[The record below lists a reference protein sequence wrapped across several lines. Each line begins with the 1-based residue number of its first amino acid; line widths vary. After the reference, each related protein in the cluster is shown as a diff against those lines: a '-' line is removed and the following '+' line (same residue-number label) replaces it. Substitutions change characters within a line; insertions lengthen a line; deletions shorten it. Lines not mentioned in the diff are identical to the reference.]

1 MILYDNW
8 TRAEINLDALEHN
21 LKKVRSCLPLG
32 CRVMAMVKADAYG
45 HGAVEVAR
53 CLENAGVDY
62 FGVASIFEAASL
74 RDAGIVTPILIS
86 GYTPAEMTDR
96 LIDYDITQ
104 CVPSVDAARKYSEAA
119 VLLGEPLRVHIK
131 LDTGMSRYGI
141 VCHGRVPDAVCEVL
155 DICSME
161 GLNVEG
167 IFTHFACSDEDDET
181 PTMTQLSNF
190 FAVLDG
196 IEKKGVKNLLK
207 HCANSAAVLKY
218 GCTHFDMVRVGLAL
232 YGLEPAPGSAEG
244 GLIPAMTMKTPI
256 TQVKTIPAGAS
267 VSYGMTFTAS
277 RETRVATVPVGYGD
291 GYLRAY
297 SGAAMTVRGKPA
309 PVIGRICMDICML
322 DVTDIP
328 DVREGDEAVVFGAA
342 PYTTPEDL
350 AKIAGTINYE
360 VVTGIS
366 KRVLRL
372 YTRAGRSVA
381 RLSYI

>member
-1 MILYDNW
+1 MISYDHW
-8 TRAEINLDALEHN
+8 TRAEINLNALEHN
-21 LKKVRSCLPLG
+21 LKTIRAFLPSS

-45 HGAVEVAR
+45 HGAIEVAH
-53 CLENAGVDY
+53 CLEGAGVDY
-62 FGVASIFEAASL
+62 FGVASIFEAAGL
-74 RDAGIVTPILIS
+74 REAGITTPILIS
-86 GYTPAEMTDR
+86 GYTPPELTEK
-96 LIDYDITQ
+96 LIDYHITQ
-104 CVPSVDAARKYSEAA
+104 CVPSLEAAREYSAA
-119 VLLGEPLRVHIK
+119 AAALGEPLRVHIK

-141 VCHGRVPDAVCEVL
+141 VCQGRIQEAAREAL
-155 DICSME
+155 EICSME

-167 IFTHFACSDEDDET
+167 VFTHFACSDEDDDG

-190 FAVLDG
+190 IAVLDE
-196 IEKKGVKNLLK
+196 IEAKGVKNLLK

-232 YGLEPAPGSAEG
+232 YGLEPVPGSSG
-244 GLIPAMTMKTPI
+244 GELIPAMTMKAPI
-256 TQVKTIPAGAS
+256 TQVKTIPVGAS
-267 VSYGMTFTAS
+267 VSYGMTFTAT

-297 SGAAMTVRGKPA
+297 SGAFMTVRGKPA

-328 DVREGDEAVVFGAA
+328 NVQEGDEAIVFGQS

-350 AKIAGTINYE
+350 AKIAGTIPYE
-360 VVTGIS
+360 VITGIS

-372 YTRAGRSVA
+372 YQRDGKNVA

>member
-8 TRAEINLDALEHN
+8 TRAEISLDALEHN
-21 LKKVRSCLPLG
+21 LQKVRSRLAPD
-32 CRVMAMVKADAYG
+32 CRVMGMVKADAYG
-45 HGAVEVAR
+45 HGAIEVAR
-53 CLENAGVDY
+53 CLEGAGIDY
-62 FGVASIFEAASL
+62 FGVASIFEAVSL
-74 RDAGIVTPILIS
+74 RDAGITVPILIS
-86 GYTPAEMTDR
+86 GYTPAEMTDQ
-96 LIDYDITQ
+96 LIDHDLTQ
-104 CVPSVDAARKYSEAA
+104 CVPSVEAAQHYSEAA
-119 VLLGEPLRVHIK
+119 SSLGEPLRVHIK

-141 VCHGRVPDAVCEVL
+141 VCQGRISDAVREVL

-167 IFTHFACSDEDDET
+167 IFTHFACSDDDDET

-190 FAVLDG
+190 MAVLHE
-196 IEKKGVKNLLK
+196 IERKGVKNLLK

-232 YGLEPAPGSAEG
+232 YGLEPVPGSAEG

-267 VSYGMTFTAS
+267 VSYGMKFNAL

-297 SGAAMTVRGKPA
+297 SGAFMTVHGKRA
-309 PVIGRICMDICML
+309 PVIGRVCMDICML

-328 DVREGDEAVVFGAA
+328 DVQEGDEAIVFGAA

-372 YTRAGRSVA
+372 YMRDGRSVA

>member
-8 TRAEINLDALEHN
+8 TRAEISLDALEHN
-21 LKKVRSCLPLG
+21 LKKVRSCIPSH

-45 HGAVEVAR
+45 HGAIEVAR
-53 CLENAGVDY
+53 CLEGAGVDY
-62 FGVASIFEAASL
+62 FGVASIFEASSL
-74 RDAGIVTPILIS
+74 RDAGITAPILIA
-86 GYTPAEMTDR
+86 GYTPPELTDK
-96 LIDYDITQ
+96 LIDEQITQ
-104 CVPSVDAARKYSEAA
+104 CVPSVEAARKYSEAA
-119 VLLGEPLRVHIK
+119 VVLGEPLRVHIK

-141 VCHGRVPDAVCEVL
+141 VCRERTQEAAQEVL
-155 DICSME
+155 EICSME

-167 IFTHFACSDEDDET
+167 IFTHFACSDDED
-181 PTMTQLSNF
+181 PASTMTQLSNF
-190 FAVLDG
+190 TAVLDE
-196 IEKKGVKNLLK
+196 IEAKGVKNLLK

-218 GCTHFDMVRVGLAL
+218 DSTHFDMVRAGLAL
-232 YGLEPAPGSAEG
+232 YGLEPVPGSAG
-244 GLIPAMTMKTPI
+244 GELIPAMTMKAPI
-256 TQVKTIPAGAS
+256 TQVKTIPTGTP
-267 VSYGMTFTAS
+267 VSYGMTFTAA

-297 SGAAMTVRGKPA
+297 SGAAMTVHGKPA

-328 DVREGDEAVVFGAA
+328 DVQEGDEAVVFGPA
-342 PYTTPEDL
+342 PCTTPEDL

-372 YTRAGRSVA
+372 YTRSGKNVA

>member
-8 TRAEINLDALEHN
+8 TRAEISLDALEHN
-21 LKKVRSCLPLG
+21 LQKVRSCLAPD
-32 CRVMAMVKADAYG
+32 CRVMGMVKADAYG

-53 CLENAGVDY
+53 CLEGAGIDY
-62 FGVASIFEAASL
+62 FGVASIFEAVSL
-74 RDAGIVTPILIS
+74 RGAGITAPILIS
-86 GYTPAEMTDR
+86 GYTPAELTDQ
-96 LIDYDITQ
+96 LVDHDLTQ
-104 CVPSVDAARKYSEAA
+104 CVPSVEAARSYSEAA
-119 VLLGEPLRVHIK
+119 AALGEPLRVHIK

-141 VCHGRVPDAVCEVL
+141 VCQGRIPDAVREVL
-155 DICSME
+155 GICSME

-190 FAVLDG
+190 TAVLHE
-196 IEKKGVKNLLK
+196 IEQKGVKNLLK

-232 YGLEPAPGSAEG
+232 YGLEPAPGSAHG
-244 GLIPAMTMKTPI
+244 GLIPAMTMKAPI

-267 VSYGMTFTAS
+267 VSYGMKFTAS
-277 RETRVATVPVGYGD
+277 RETKVATVPVGYGD

-297 SGAAMTVRGKPA
+297 SGASMTVRGKRA
-309 PVIGRICMDICML
+309 PVIGRVCMDICML

-328 DVREGDEAVVFGAA
+328 DVRAGDEAVVFGAA

-360 VVTGIS
+360 VVTGTS

-372 YTRAGRSVA
+372 YLRDGRNVA

>member
-1 MILYDNW
+1 
-8 TRAEINLDALEHN
+8 
-21 LKKVRSCLPLG
+21 
-32 CRVMAMVKADAYG
+32 
-45 HGAVEVAR
+45 
-53 CLENAGVDY
+53 
-62 FGVASIFEAASL
+62 
-74 RDAGIVTPILIS
+74 
-86 GYTPAEMTDR
+86 
-96 LIDYDITQ
+96 
-104 CVPSVDAARKYSEAA
+104 
-119 VLLGEPLRVHIK
+119 
-131 LDTGMSRYGI
+131 
-141 VCHGRVPDAVCEVL
+141 
-155 DICSME
+155 ME

-190 FAVLDG
+190 IAVLDG

-297 SGAAMTVRGKPA
+297 SGAAMTVRGKTSSCNRTNLYGHLYA
-309 PVIGRICMDICML
+309 GCDGYSRRTGGRRGCRIW
-322 DVTDIP
+322 
-328 DVREGDEAVVFGAA
+328 
-342 PYTTPEDL
+342 
-350 AKIAGTINYE
+350 
-360 VVTGIS
+360 S
-366 KRVLRL
+366 
-372 YTRAGRSVA
+372 RSVYDA
-381 RLSYI
+381 

>member
-8 TRAEINLDALEHN
+8 TRAEISLDALEHN
-21 LKKVRSCLPLG
+21 LKKVRSCIPSH

-45 HGAVEVAR
+45 HGAIEVAR
-53 CLENAGVDY
+53 CLEGAGVDY
-62 FGVASIFEAASL
+62 FGVASIFEASSL
-74 RDAGIVTPILIS
+74 RDAGITSPILIA
-86 GYTPAEMTDR
+86 GYTPPELTDK
-96 LIDYDITQ
+96 LIDEQITQ
-104 CVPSVDAARKYSEAA
+104 CVPSVE
-119 VLLGEPLRVHIK
+119 
-131 LDTGMSRYGI
+131 TGMSRYGI
-141 VCHGRVPDAVCEVL
+141 VCRERTREAAQEVL
-155 DICSME
+155 EICSME

-167 IFTHFACSDEDDET
+167 IFTHFACSDDED
-181 PTMTQLSNF
+181 PASTMTQLSNF
-190 FAVLDG
+190 TAVLDE
-196 IEKKGVKNLLK
+196 IEAKGVKNLLK

-218 GCTHFDMVRVGLAL
+218 DSTHFDMVRAGLAL
-232 YGLEPAPGSAEG
+232 YGLEPVPGSAG
-244 GLIPAMTMKTPI
+244 GELIPAMTMKAPI
-256 TQVKTIPAGAS
+256 TQVKTIPAGTP
-267 VSYGMTFTAS
+267 VSYGMTFTAA

-297 SGAAMTVRGKPA
+297 SGAVMTVHGRPA

-328 DVREGDEAVVFGAA
+328 DVQEGDEAVVFGPA
-342 PYTTPEDL
+342 PCTTPEDL

-372 YTRAGRSVA
+372 YTRSGKNVA

>member
-8 TRAEINLDALEHN
+8 TRAEISLDALEHN
-21 LKKVRSCLPLG
+21 LKKVRSCLSPE

-53 CLENAGVDY
+53 CLEGAGIDY
-62 FGVASIFEAASL
+62 FGVASIFEAVSL
-74 RDAGIVTPILIS
+74 RDAGITTPILIS
-86 GYTPAEMTDR
+86 GYTPPELTDK
-96 LIDYDITQ
+96 LIDCHITQ
-104 CVPSVDAARKYSEAA
+104 CVPNAQAARKYSEAA
-119 VLLGEPLRVHIK
+119 SALGEPLRVHIK

-141 VCHGRVPDAVCEVL
+141 VCQGRIPEAVREVL
-155 DICSME
+155 EICSME

-167 IFTHFACSDEDDET
+167 IFTHFACSDDDDET

-190 FAVLDG
+190 IAVLDE
-196 IEKKGVKNLLK
+196 IESKGVKNLLK

-232 YGLEPAPGSAEG
+232 YGLEPVPGSAGG
-244 GLIPAMTMKTPI
+244 GLIPAMTMKAPI

-267 VSYGMTFTAS
+267 VSYGMTFTAM

-297 SGAAMTVRGKPA
+297 SGASMTVRGKPA

-328 DVREGDEAVVFGAA
+328 DVQEGDEAVVFGAS

-350 AKIAGTINYE
+350 ANIAGTVNYE

-372 YTRAGRSVA
+372 YLRDRRSVA

>member
-141 VCHGRVPDAVCEVL
+141 VCHGRVPDAVCE
-155 DICSME
+155 
-161 GLNVEG
+161 
-167 IFTHFACSDEDDET
+167 
-181 PTMTQLSNF
+181 
-190 FAVLDG
+190 
-196 IEKKGVKNLLK
+196 
-207 HCANSAAVLKY
+207 SA
-218 GCTHFDMVRVGLAL
+218 
-232 YGLEPAPGSAEG
+232 
-244 GLIPAMTMKTPI
+244 
-256 TQVKTIPAGAS
+256 
-267 VSYGMTFTAS
+267 
-277 RETRVATVPVGYGD
+277 
-291 GYLRAY
+291 GYLFYGRPEC
-297 SGAAMTVRGKPA
+297 RGDFYTF
-309 PVIGRICMDICML
+309 CMF
-322 DVTDIP
+322 
-328 DVREGDEAVVFGAA
+328 RRG
-342 PYTTPEDL
+342 
-350 AKIAGTINYE
+350 
-360 VVTGIS
+360 
-366 KRVLRL
+366 
-372 YTRAGRSVA
+372 
-381 RLSYI
+381 

>member
-8 TRAEINLDALEHN
+8 TRAEINLNALEHN
-21 LKKVRSCLPLG
+21 LKKIRSCLAPG
-32 CRVMAMVKADAYG
+32 CRVMGMVKADAYG

-53 CLENAGVDY
+53 CLEGAGIDY

-74 RDAGIVTPILIS
+74 REAGIAAPILIS
-86 GYTPAEMTDR
+86 GYTPAELTEK

-104 CVPSVDAARKYSEAA
+104 CVPSVEAARKYSEAA
-119 VLLGEPLRVHIK
+119 SALGEPLRVHIK

-141 VCHGRVPDAVCEVL
+141 VCQGRILEAAGDAL
-155 DICSME
+155 AICSME

-167 IFTHFACSDEDDET
+167 VFTHFASSDDSDEI

-190 FAVLDG
+190 KAVLHE
-196 IEKKGVKNLLK
+196 IEQKGVKNLLK

-232 YGLEPAPGSAEG
+232 YGLEPAPGLADGE
-244 GLIPAMTMKTPI
+244 LLPAMTMKAPI

-267 VSYGMTFTAS
+267 VSYGMTFTAK
-277 RETRVATVPVGYGD
+277 RETRVATVPLGYGD

-297 SGAAMTVRGKPA
+297 SGSCMTVRGKRA
-309 PVIGRICMDICML
+309 PVIGRVCMDICML

-328 DVREGDEAVVFGAA
+328 DVQEGDEAVVFGAA
-342 PYTTPEDL
+342 PHTTPEDL
-350 AKIAGTINYE
+350 AKIAGTVNYE

-372 YTRAGRSVA
+372 YMRDGRSVA